1 MSDNFPLHKR
11 VQFPRGTTIQNNRY
25 VGLPAEMTVDMLR
38 KEIRLHDGV
47 KVGGHRIVSLTE
59 LQSLFLSIN
68 SEAGNL
74 DFPDGAVGFL
84 TRVSNNDYA
93 VRRLYGRDGITIEN
107 LDGVDGHPA
116 INLPTRLGEAVG
128 KTADANSAIQSGF
141 YVVGSD
147 AAHIPLDVAGNA
159 AACIWVIRRNT
170 DDVNQFLMTF
180 AAGTP
185 QMFYR
190 SLLNG
195 VWTRWVST
203 VPARGTMV
211 LLRDGEDDKTRTWS
225 AYQLERFVSDKIA
238 DIVSEDGGGV
248 AAVYGRKKLF
258 RSTNKSIVE
267 LVPGLA
273 ANDRFLLT
281 ASSPP
286 YMVARDNYVRSDLTI
301 QVKVGGAW
309 NTVRAKNENQ
319 TDYADDPDD
328 GTQITARFVYTLG
341 AFYLVD
347 SDWAILQTING
358 AWSGDI
364 KITSQLTEAIATM
377 YRFRPKA

>member
-1 MSDNFPLHKR
+1 MSNTFPAHKR
-11 VQFPRGTTIQNNRY
+11 VQFPRGTTVQNNRY
-25 VGLPAEMTVDMLR
+25 IGLEAEMTVDLLR

-84 TRVSNNDYA
+84 TRVSNNDYT

-107 LDGVDGHPA
+107 IDGVDGHPA
-116 INLPTRLGEAVG
+116 INLPTRLGESVG
-128 KTADANSAIQSGF
+128 KIADANSALDSGF

-147 AAHIPLDVAGNA
+147 AEHLPGTVSGTS
-159 AACIWVIRRNT
+159 AACIWAIRRST

-180 AAGTP
+180 AANTP
-185 QMFYR
+185 LMYYR

-203 VPARGTMV
+203 VALRGTLP
-211 LLRDGEDDKTRTWS
+211 LLRDGEDDKSRTWS
-225 AYQLERFVSDKIA
+225 AFQLEKFVSDKIA

-258 RSTNKSIVE
+258 KSSNKSIVE
-267 LVPGLA
+267 TVAGIA

-281 ASSPP
+281 ATAPAHFVS
-286 YMVARDNYVRSDLTI
+286 RDNYQRSDLTV

-309 NTVRAKNENQ
+309 NTVRAKNEGGNEL
-319 TDYADDPDD
+319 ADDPDD

-358 AWSGDI
+358 AWSGEI
-364 KITSQLTEAIATM
+364 KITSQLTEVTATM
-377 YRFRPKA
+377 YRFRPK